1 MNDDIFEPKD
11 SIETDGKIYNA
22 PSKEPSAIKEQLKG
36 MPWWMISVV
45 IHAVLLAIFS
55 TIVWSQELQRG
66 KKLYHTKIRPRP
78 KLIAPK
84 PKEKRDL
91 FESDKQVNPDLP
103 PVENP
108 VVTKNVTIEKST
120 ETFDQEKKTHKTKG
134 IQNAISDLPY
144 DDIGTLDKIGLGP
157 GAGGPFGWRDGGGR
171 GITAVKEGGSRA
183 SESAVEK
190 ALEWLA
196 KHQDQS
202 GGWDGD
208 GFNKHCPSDMCSG
221 VGNEFSDAGMT
232 GLALLSFLGAG
243 YTHKSGKWK
252 NVVKKAIDQLIAW
265 QDDSGYF
272 NSNNR
277 DITTGAGSY
286 SHPMAA
292 MAMVEA
298 YGMTRNSY
306 LRSPGQKAINFIT
319 KAQKGDG
326 GWRYTMNRAGLAG
339 LGDTSV
345 TGWYVMALK
354 SAKVAGLNV
363 PNEAF
368 LHAKKFI
375 DGVGSGKHGGL
386 VRYVNAEAG
395 QNQPTP
401 NMVAVGMLCR
411 QFMGAKRADP
421 ALVEG
426 AEYIMTNKHATQL
439 MQWPTGMTYESLNG
453 NVGNQQT
460 ARKTMPSMYY
470 WYYGSLSMFQMGG
483 QYWDYWN
490 RHIRDILVK
499 NQCTQSDGHKDG
511 SWDPISFHTY
521 NDPEGNSAKH
531 AKGGRIFSTTLCV
544 LSLEVYYRYLP
555 MYR

>member
-1 MNDDIFEPKD
+1 MNDDDIFEPED
-11 SIETDGKIYNA
+11 SIEIEGEEYGEL
-22 PSKEPSAIKEQLKG
+22 PEEPSAIKEQLKS

-55 TIVWSQELQRG
+55 TIVWSQELQRE
-66 KKLYHTKIRPRP
+66 KKLYHTKIRPRK
-78 KLIAPK
+78 KLIPPK
-84 PKEKRDL
+84 PKERDI
-91 FESDKQVNPDLP
+91 FESNKEVNPDLP

-108 VVTKNVTIEKST
+108 VIAKNVPIE
-120 ETFDQEKKTHKTKG
+120 EEVQTFNEEEKVHKAKG
-134 IQNAISDLPY
+134 IQEAISDLPY
-144 DDIGTLDKIGLGP
+144 DDIGVLDSIGLGG
-157 GAGGPFGWRDGGGR
+157 GAGGTFGWRDGGGR
-171 GITAVKEGGSRA
+171 RNAVSGGGGSRA

-208 GFNKHCPSDMCSG
+208 GFNKHCASDLCSG
-221 VGNEFSDAGMT
+221 PGNEHSDAAMT

-265 QDDSGYF
+265 QEDDGYF
-272 NSNNR
+272 SSNNR

-298 YGMTRNSY
+298 YGMTRDSY
-306 LRSPGQKAINFIT
+306 LREPGQKAINCIG
-319 KAQKGDG
+319 KSQRGDG
-326 GWRYTMNRAGLAG
+326 GWRYNSNKAGLEG

-345 TGWYVMALK
+345 TGWYIMALK

-368 LHAKKFI
+368 LNAKKFI

-395 QNQPTP
+395 ANQPTP
-401 NMVAVGMLCR
+401 NMVTVGMLCR
-411 QFMGAKRADP
+411 QFMGIKRSDP
-421 ALVEG
+421 ALIEG
-426 AEYIMTNKHATQL
+426 AQYVMTNKHAIKL
-439 MQWPTGMTYESLNG
+439 MQWPTGVTYESLNG

-460 ARKTMPSMYY
+460 ARKTMVSMYY
-470 WYYGSLSMFQMGG
+470 WYYGSLAMFQMGG

-490 RHIRDILVK
+490 GYIRDILVK
-499 NQCTQSDGHKDG
+499 NQCTKKDGHRDG

-521 NDPEGNSAKH
+521 NAPEGGGTKH
-531 AKGGRIFSTTLCV
+531 AKGGRIFSTCLCV